1 MTEPRAKPEVNK
13 RELVCDLK
21 KVREALQAD
30 HSLGECLPTATYT
43 RLHYSA
49 LDALGF
55 LAKRKMGR
63 YSK

>member
-1 MTEPRAKPEVNK
+1 MTKLGVDKRA
-13 RELVCDLK
+13 LVKDLT

-30 HSLGECLPTATYT
+30 HSGGECLPTATYE
-43 RLHYSA
+43 RLRYST

-55 LAKRKMGR
+55 LKKWKMGR